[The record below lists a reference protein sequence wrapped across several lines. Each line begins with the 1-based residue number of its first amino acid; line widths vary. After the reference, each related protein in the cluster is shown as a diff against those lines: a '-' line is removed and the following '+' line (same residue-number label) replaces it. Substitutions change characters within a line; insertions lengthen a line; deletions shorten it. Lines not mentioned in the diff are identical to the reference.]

1 MMVLAEIHFAQTR
14 WYRDRQLIGKMWQN
28 VRVQLDI
35 DGVVLAQAHRRKLV
49 RRDVI
54 TGRLVGQRRRDAP
67 DA

>member
-1 MMVLAEIHFAQTR
+1 MMVLAKIHFAQTR

-28 VRVQLDI
+28 ARVQLDI
-35 DGVVLAQAHRRKLV
+35 DGVVLVQAHRRKLV